1 MKLTRT
7 WRTIAVVGY
16 YGAVSRHQEPRAHG
30 GVCLLQARTGSRGAL
45 GRRVNA
51 RGCHYEVG
59 EVFGLPTETLTQWR
73 SVGGG
78 ASYLV
83 RDRGAR

>member
-30 GVCLLQARTGSRGAL
+30 GVCLLQARMGSRGAL
-45 GRRVNA
+45 GRRVNSTG
-51 RGCHYEVG
+51 RHHEVG
-59 EVFGLPTETLTQWR
+59 EVFGLTAEALAQWR

-78 ASYLV
+78 
-83 RDRGAR
+83 R